1 MNVAHRKALSMSW
14 SKSPRRYIENMEAPE
29 IILFK
34 KNKALIS
41 PPDLFV
47 HGAPYKVPIGSIVA
61 GVESRVPLT
70 IPVGGS
76 PASNLQ

>member
-14 SKSPRRYIENMEAPE
+14 SKSPRRCIENMEAPE
-29 IILFK
+29 IILFEK
-34 KNKALIS
+34 PKLIS

-47 HGAPYKVPIGSIVA
+47 HGAPYKIPIGSIVA